1 MENIVEQLKEFIVEE
16 NKKLALEIK
25 QDIKQDI
32 NENINNLRQE
42 FKSNIDNLRQ
52 EFKSDIDNLKQEFKS
67 DIDALRQEFKQD
79 IDDLRQEMNNRF
91 FVFETEFGRKI
102 DIMYDYMM
110 LQREIY
116 QQKFENLRD
125 LDKRMDIGEIRNLDY
140 EKRISILERK

>member
-1 MENIVEQLKEFIVEE
+1 MDNIVEQLKEFIVEE

-32 NENINNLRQE
+32 NKLRQE
-42 FKSNIDNLRQ
+42 FKSNIDNLR
-52 EFKSDIDNLKQEFKS
+52 QEFKS